1 MSPVAPTGLDVV
13 AEANGVIERGGLD
26 VLVVDE
32 LTFDD
37 LDQIAWSGEPRHR
50 VAVSEAL
57 GRVSSGGVE
66 YLAARVP
73 SGGPVA
79 KVGIDYARYP
89 GSGYLW
95 QFATHP
101 QLQGL
106 GIGSFLM
113 AAAEA
118 RIVRRGLHL
127 ARINVER
134 DNPRARQLYERLG
147 YAVMGHDTE
156 TWERVDVAGG
166 ITLHRAEVTLMG
178 KKLS

>member
-1 MSPVAPTGLDVV
+1 MAPVTSTGLENV
-13 AEANGVIERGGLD
+13 AEAKAVIERSGLD
-26 VLVVDE
+26 VLVVNA

-57 GRVSSGGVE
+57 SRVASGDVE
-66 YLAARVP
+66 YLAVRVP

-79 KVGIDYARYP
+79 KVGIDFARYR

-101 QLQGL
+101 ELQGL
-106 GIGSFLM
+106 GIGSFLL

-118 RIVRRGLHL
+118 RIITRGLRL
-127 ARINVER
+127 ARINVE
-134 DNPRARQLYERLG
+134 DENPRARQLYERLG
-147 YAVMGHDTE
+147 YAIMGRDTE

-178 KKLS
+178 KQLS

>member
-13 AEANGVIERGGLD
+13 AEAKDVIERGGLG

-32 LTFDD
+32 LTLDD
-37 LDQIAWSGEPRHR
+37 LDRIAWSGEPRHR

-57 GRVSSGGVE
+57 GRVASGEVE
-66 YLAARVP
+66 YLTARVP

-79 KVGIDYARYP
+79 KVGIDFARYP

-101 QLQGL
+101 ELQGL

-113 AAAEA
+113 TGAEA
-118 RIVRRGLHL
+118 RIIERGMRL

-134 DNPRARQLYERLG
+134 DNPRARQLYERRG
-147 YAVMGHDTE
+147 YVVMGHDTE
-156 TWERVDVAGG
+156 TWERIDVAGG
-166 ITLHRAEVTLMG
+166 ISVHRAEVTLMG
-178 KKLS
+178 KQLS